1 MLASPAVFTPST
13 LGVEQ
18 AKSTGG
24 GNVTIT
30 VNGEQVAVPEGT
42 TVSALLELLD
52 VEPAQ
57 IAVELDGRVAAR
69 EAWADTA
76 ISPEATLEIVRFV
89 GGG

>member
-1 MLASPAVFTPST
+1 MLAPRAVFTPGT

-18 AKSTGG
+18 AKSNRG

-30 VNGEQVAVPEGT
+30 VNGAPVAVPAGT
-42 TVSALLELLD
+42 TVSALLKLLD

-69 EAWADTA
+69 EAWSDTA
-76 ISPEATLEIVRFV
+76 ISPGDTLEIVRFV

>member
-1 MLASPAVFTPST
+1 
-13 LGVEQ
+13 LGVEK
-18 AKSTGG
+18 AESTRG

-30 VNGEQVAVPEGT
+30 VNGQQVAVPEGT
-42 TVSALLELLD
+42 TVSALLEVLD

-69 EAWADTA
+69 EAWSDTT
-76 ISPEATLEIVRFV
+76 ISAEATLEIVRFV

>member
-1 MLASPAVFTPST
+1 

-18 AKSTGG
+18 AKSTRG
-24 GNVTIT
+24 GNVKIT

-42 TVSALLELLD
+42 TVSALLELLE

-69 EAWADTA
+69 EAWSDTA
-76 ISPEATLEIVRFV
+76 IYPEATLEIVRFV